1 MILIQWTLV
10 DAESY
15 SLNWIVVF
23 CKKRSK
29 MRTKFAFTVHHS
41 LRHDAKLYLLLQK
54 KLFLQQ
60 GNNAVGDRALGVAGP
75 CVCNSVAPDITT
87 SPSLTCFKQRLKT
100 LLFQCAFHCN
110 VWLCYTNIFF
120 TVKCSQGFFD
130 LWHYSYSFLIIVII
144 IHALKTVIAKTTA
157 IDGLVSLWSE
167 NISVS
172 FCQQASGYGLTLWCA
187 LDLLVGGAIQSA
199 SVPVTNL
206 AVELRRSFLERTD
219 QRLSLRLRLV
229 NEQQQMQFQV
239 AAEDLLSRL
248 LSELHHHRQTVLCH
262 ERTQGLVSDAIALEL
277 GSTFV
282 KLQTSNISTWTVSQ
296 LSSVILKLFC
306 SKQRMV

>member
-1 MILIQWTLV
+1 MWQHSLLAVNRISAEVSLLHVIKWNVDTLNAKLMILIQWTLV

-75 CVCNSVAPDITT
+75 CVCNSLAPDITT

-130 LWHYSYSFLIIVII
+130 LWHYDNTRF
-144 IHALKTVIAKTTA
+144 
-157 IDGLVSLWSE
+157 
-167 NISVS
+167 
-172 FCQQASGYGLTLWCA
+172 
-187 LDLLVGGAIQSA
+187 
-199 SVPVTNL
+199 
-206 AVELRRSFLERTD
+206 
-219 QRLSLRLRLV
+219 
-229 NEQQQMQFQV
+229 
-239 AAEDLLSRL
+239 
-248 LSELHHHRQTVLCH
+248 
-262 ERTQGLVSDAIALEL
+262 
-277 GSTFV
+277 
-282 KLQTSNISTWTVSQ
+282 
-296 LSSVILKLFC
+296 
-306 SKQRMV
+306 